1 MTDTATP
8 DPLDDRAR
16 HLLKTLVE
24 QYIADGQPVASRK
37 LSKASG
43 TRLSPATVRNVMAD
57 LEELGFIQAP
67 HTSAGRV
74 PTVKGYRCF
83 VDTMLAIK
91 PLDPKHVARLEK
103 ELGLDGHHSTKDLA
117 RAASTLLSQLTQL
130 AGVVTLPRQTK
141 SRLRQIEFLRLG
153 DCRVLAILVFE
164 NQDVQNRVINL
175 DRDLSESE
183 LRQAANYLT
192 TELAGADV
200 DSVRSGLINA
210 LNQTRATMNGLM
222 IDAVTLAQQVFDDRE
237 DEAGK
242 FVVAGETNLMDVQEL
257 SNVQRLRG
265 LFDAFNE
272 QRDILHLLDQSLT
285 ADGVEI
291 FIGEESGHQLF
302 DDCSVVTS
310 PYRVGDEIV
319 GVLGVIGPTR
329 MAYERVIPIV
339 DMTARLVAAALNS
352 KG

>member
-1 MTDTATP
+1 MTAQSSNDA
-8 DPLDDRAR
+8 LDDRAR

-37 LSKASG
+37 LSKAAGS
-43 TRLSPATVRNVMAD
+43 RLSPATVRNVMAD

-83 VDTMLAIK
+83 VDTMLAVK
-91 PLDPKHVARLEK
+91 PPGPEDIARLEK
-103 ELGLDGHHSTKDLA
+103 ELGLDVHQSTKDIA
-117 RAASTLLSQLTQL
+117 RSASSLLSQLTRL
-130 AGVVTLPRQTK
+130 AGVVTLPRATR

-153 DCRVLAILVFE
+153 ERRALAILVFE
-164 NQDVQNRVINL
+164 NQDVQNRVVNL
-175 DRDLSESE
+175 DRNLTESE

-192 TELAGADV
+192 RELAGNDV
-200 DSVRSGLINA
+200 ESVRSGLIDA

-222 IDAVTLAQQVFDDRE
+222 VDAVTLAQQVFAGRDDE
-237 DEAGK
+237 TGQ

-302 DDCSVVTS
+302 DDCSVVTA

-339 DMTARLVAAALNS
+339 DVTARLVAAALHP

>member
-1 MTDTATP
+1 MTATP
-8 DPLDDRAR
+8 DTEQLDERAR
-16 HLLKTLVE
+16 MLLKTLVE
-24 QYIADGQPVASRK
+24 NYIVDGQPVASRK

-43 TRLSPATVRNVMAD
+43 SKFSPATVRNVMAD

-83 VDTMLAIK
+83 VDTMVAVK
-91 PLDPKHVARLEK
+91 PLSEEQISKLEH
-103 ELGLDGHHSTKDLA
+103 ELGLEGHQSSKDLA
-117 RAASTLLSQLTQL
+117 KTASTILSSLTHL
-130 AGVVTLPRQTK
+130 AGVVTLPRRTR

-153 DCRVLAILVFE
+153 ECRMLAILVFE
-164 NQDVQNRVINL
+164 DQEVQNRIINTQ
-175 DRDLSESE
+175 RDLGESE
-183 LRQAANYLT
+183 LREAANYLT
-192 TELAGADV
+192 AQLAGSDV
-200 DSVRSGLINA
+200 EAVREGLINA
-210 LNQTRATMNGLM
+210 LNQTRDHMNRMML
-222 IDAVTLAQQVFDDRE
+222 DAVTLAQQVFSTGSQD
-237 DEAGK
+237 AGQ

-257 SNVQRLRG
+257 SDVQRLRG

-272 QRDILHLLDQSLT
+272 QRDILQLLDQSLT

-302 DDCSVVTS
+302 DDVSVVTS
-310 PYRVGDEIV
+310 PYRVNDEIV

-339 DMTARLVAAALNS
+339 DVTARLIAAALNS
-352 KG
+352 KS

>member
-1 MTDTATP
+1 MTATP
-8 DPLDDRAR
+8 PNDSLDDRAR

-43 TRLSPATVRNVMAD
+43 SRLSPATVRNVMAD

-83 VDTMLAIK
+83 VDTMIAVK
-91 PLDPKHVARLEK
+91 PLGSGEIARLER
-103 ELGLDGHHSTKDLA
+103 ELGLTGHQSTKDLA
-117 RAASTLLSQLTQL
+117 RSASTLLSQLTQL
-130 AGVVTLPRQTK
+130 AGVVTLPRATR

-153 DCRVLAILVFE
+153 ERRVLAILVFE
-164 NQDVQNRVINL
+164 NQDVQNRVVNL
-175 DRDLSESE
+175 ERDLSESE
-183 LRQAANYLT
+183 LREAANYLT
-192 TELAGADV
+192 AELAGKDV
-200 DSVRSGLINA
+200 ETVRGGLIDA
-210 LNQTRATMNGLM
+210 LNQTRDTMNRMM
-222 IDAVTLAQQVFDDRE
+222 IDAVSLARSVFSGRDDE
-237 DEAGK
+237 TGK
-242 FVVAGETNLMDVQEL
+242 FVVAGETNLMDVEEL
-257 SNVQRLRG
+257 SDMQRLRG

-302 DDCSVVTS
+302 DDCSVVTA
-310 PYRVGDEIV
+310 PYKVGDEIV

-339 DMTARLVAAALNS
+339 DVTARLVAAALYA

>member
-1 MTDTATP
+1 MTPTD
-8 DPLDDRAR
+8 DIQQLDERAR
-16 HLLKTLVE
+16 LLLKTLVE
-24 QYIADGQPVASRK
+24 HYIVDGQPVASRK

-43 TRLSPATVRNVMAD
+43 SKFSPATVRNVMAD
-57 LEELGFIQAP
+57 LEELGFIRAP
-67 HTSAGRV
+67 HTSAGRI

-83 VDTMLAIK
+83 VDTMVAVK
-91 PLDPKHVARLEK
+91 PLGEAEINRLER
-103 ELGLDGHHSTKDLA
+103 ELGLEELHSAKDVA
-117 RAASTLLSQLTQL
+117 KSASSLLSGLTRL
-130 AGVVTLPRQTK
+130 AGVVTVPRRSK
-141 SRLRQIEFLRLG
+141 STLLQIEFLRLG
-153 DCRVLAILVFE
+153 ECRVLAILVFE
-164 NQDVQNRVINL
+164 GQEVQNQVLNTP
-175 DRDLSESE
+175 RDLSEST

-192 TELAGADV
+192 EKLAGAEVDV
-200 DSVRSGLINA
+200 VREELIKS
-210 LNQTRATMNGLM
+210 LNQTRDNMNRMML
-222 IDAVTLAQQVFDDRE
+222 DAVTLAQQVFAERDQE
-237 DEAGK
+237 TGE
-242 FVVAGETNLMDVQEL
+242 FVVAGETNLMGVQEL
-257 SNVQRLRG
+257 SNVERLRG

-339 DMTARLVAAALNS
+339 DVTARLVAAALNS
-352 KG
+352 KT